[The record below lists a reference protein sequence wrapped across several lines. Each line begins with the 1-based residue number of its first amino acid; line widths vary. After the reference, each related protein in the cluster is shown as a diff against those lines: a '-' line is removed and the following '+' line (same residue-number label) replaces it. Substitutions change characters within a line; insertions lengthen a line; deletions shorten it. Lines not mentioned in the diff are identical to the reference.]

1 MTRPP
6 YEGNKTQNAGE
17 KLAEELR
24 PQEPKAAALLNP
36 IHDVGVVRASSEP
49 PTDRYVR
56 GFGPGDDDFRMQVQ
70 ALVERGVIADGVLV
84 LADTG
89 HDIPMLAQLAQKLDM
104 QGAIIA
110 PEKLGADDGLV
121 DGERLGNGSR
131 VQSQAQTFGEDIQ
144 RAMRHNAQDGTTKSL
159 FIGLEGHRKYA
170 LSTENFPTAD
180 ELKALGITRVV
191 YLTESRVGENT
202 GLIAADMKPYVEQL
216 QRSGLT
222 IESHGVDPRIGRGAQ
237 RQSGIELI
245 PEDVLGGMRTVR
257 MERHGEGGVSMP
269 NSSPVMQEQ
278 PKDRGR

>member
-222 IESHGVDPRIGRGAQ
+222 IESHGVDPR
-237 RQSGIELI
+237 
-245 PEDVLGGMRTVR
+245 
-257 MERHGEGGVSMP
+257 
-269 NSSPVMQEQ
+269 
-278 PKDRGR
+278 